1 MPWVGEFQRTE
12 STQRPPRRRWWWEVD
27 SSNPKRHSNESAYS
41 EKQEKASPDWNPV
54 PPTSPP
60 PLSISIADPC
70 LQKKKDPLARM
81 SDFVEMVGFTR
92 RFNCPDGDVHIPP
105 EVPGLRA
112 P

>member
-1 MPWVGEFQRTE
+1 M
-12 STQRPPRRRWWWEVD
+12 D

-41 EKQEKASPDWNPV
+41 EEQEKASPDWNPV

-92 RFNCPDGDVHIPP
+92 RFNCRDGDVHIPP

-112 P
+112 PCKN